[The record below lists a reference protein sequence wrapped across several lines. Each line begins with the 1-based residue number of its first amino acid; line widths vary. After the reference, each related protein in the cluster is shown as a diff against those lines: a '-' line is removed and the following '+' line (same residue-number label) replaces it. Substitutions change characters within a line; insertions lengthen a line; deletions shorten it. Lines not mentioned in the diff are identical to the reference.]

1 MTKHNILIMGAGNI
15 GTTVAG
21 LLAQSGDYKSYI
33 GDINQPHAIPQIQDN
48 QIEFIHANIKEP
60 NKIKEFIKANSIH
73 GIVSCLPFNLTL
85 EVANIASEC
94 GIHYFDPTEDV
105 ATTTAV
111 NLLAE
116 KSIGTFAPQ
125 CGLAPGFI
133 SIAAN
138 SLMDGFDDVEHVK
151 MRVGALTQNTS
162 NPLHYAFT
170 WSVDGVVNEYIH
182 PCVVIES
189 GQRKLTPALGGLETI
204 IVDNNTYEAF
214 HTSGGVGS
222 MVETYAGRVKNM
234 DYKTMRYQGH
244 CQKMQFFLYWASHC
258 KLGTYP
264 TLAKKILSKVI
275 PYAQQDKVVIYVS
288 VQGYKNGKLHE
299 VNYTNTLF
307 PVNYGGHVYSA
318 IQMTTAAGICAV
330 VDMVVHE
337 KRFTGLVKQEQ
348 ISLVDFI
355 NNRFG
360 VYYASLTKGATNG
373 AK

>member
-21 LLAQSGDYKSYI
+21 LLAQSGDYKTYL
-33 GDINQPHAIPQIQDN
+33 GDIEAPRSIPQVAGN
-48 QIEFIHANIKEP
+48 PIEFVHANIKTP
-60 NKIKEFIKANSIH
+60 DSIKKFIQTNNIH

-85 EVANIASEC
+85 FVARIAHEC

-105 ATTTAV
+105 ATTEAV
-111 NLLAE
+111 NDLA
-116 KSIGTFAPQ
+116 KTAAGTFAPQ

-133 SIAAN
+133 SITTN
-138 SLMDGFDDVEHVK
+138 SLMDGFDEVDHVK

-182 PCVVIES
+182 PCVVIE
-189 GQRKLTPALGGLETI
+189 GGEKKLTPALGGLETI
-204 IVDNNTYEAF
+204 IVNNDTYEAF

-222 MVETYAGRVKNM
+222 MVDTYAGKVKNM

-244 CQKMQFFLYWASHC
+244 CQKMKFFLQDL
-258 KLGTYP
+258 KLRDDP
-264 TLAKKILSKVI
+264 ELAKKILSKVI
-275 PYAQQDKVVIYVS
+275 PYAEQDKVVIYVS

-299 VNYTNTLF
+299 VSYTNTLY
-307 PVNYGGHVYSA
+307 PVNYEGHTYSA
-318 IQMTTAAGICAV
+318 IQMTTAAGICTV

-337 KRFTGLVKQEQ
+337 KRFTGLLKQEQ
-348 ISLVDFI
+348 ISLTDFL

-360 VYYASLTKGATNG
+360 VYYASEKKGCLHGTK
-373 AK
+373 

>member
-15 GTTVAG
+15 GATVAG
-21 LLAQSGDYKSYI
+21 LLAQSGDYKSYL
-33 GDINQPHAIPQIQDN
+33 GDINQANLIPHIEDN
-48 QIEFIHANIKEP
+48 PIEFVYANIQEP
-60 NKIKEFIKANSIH
+60 ESIKDFIKAYNIH
-73 GIVSCLPFNLTL
+73 AIVSCLPFNLTI
-85 EVANIASEC
+85 EVAKIASEC

-105 ATTTAV
+105 KTTEAV
-111 NLLAE
+111 TILAQNS
-116 KSIGTFAPQ
+116 KGTFAPQ
-125 CGLAPGFI
+125 CGLAPGFV

-138 SLMDGFDDVEHVK
+138 SLMDGFDNVEHVK

-189 GQRKLTPALGGLETI
+189 GQKKLTPALGGLETI

-222 MVETYAGRVKNM
+222 MVETYAGKVKNM

-244 CQKMQFFLYWASHC
+244 CQKMTFFLQDLQLRDDPA
-258 KLGTYP
+258 
-264 TLAKKILSKVI
+264 LAKKILSKVI
-275 PYAQQDKVVIYVS
+275 PYAEQDKVVIYVS

-307 PVNYGGHVYSA
+307 PVNYGGHTYSA

-337 KRFTGLVKQEQ
+337 KLFTGVVKQEQ
-348 ISLVDFI
+348 ISLSNFLT
-355 NNRFG
+355 NRFG
-360 VYYASLTKGATNG
+360 VYYASEPKGV
-373 AK
+373 

>member
-33 GDINQPHAIPQIQDN
+33 GDINQPNSIPQIKDN
-48 QIEFIHANIKEP
+48 PIEFIHANIKEP
-60 NKIKEFIKANSIH
+60 NKIKEFIKINNIH
-73 GIVSCLPFNLTL
+73 GIVSCLPFDLTI

-105 ATTTAV
+105 ATTHAV

-116 KSIGTFAPQ
+116 KSKGTFAPQ

-182 PCVVIES
+182 PCVVIEA
-189 GQRKLTPALGGLETI
+189 GQQKLTPALGGLETI

-222 MVETYAGRVKNM
+222 MVDTYAGKVKNM
-234 DYKTMRYQGH
+234 DYKTLRYQGH
-244 CQKMQFFLYWASHC
+244 CQKMTFFLQD
-258 KLGTYP
+258 LQLRDDP
-264 TLAKKILSKVI
+264 VLAKKILSKVI
-275 PYAQQDKVVIYVS
+275 PYAEQDKVVVYVS

-307 PVNYGGHVYSA
+307 PVNYAGHTYSA

-337 KRFTGLVKQEQ
+337 KRFTGLLKQEQ
-348 ISLVDFI
+348 ISLVDFV

-360 VYYASLTKGATNG
+360 VYYASATKGASTHG
-373 AK
+373 TK

>member
-21 LLAQSGDYKSYI
+21 LLAQSGDYKSYL
-33 GDINQPHAIPQIQDN
+33 GDVKQPHSIPQIN
-48 QIEFIHANIKEP
+48 NNPIEFIHANIQDP
-60 NKIKEFIKANSIH
+60 NSIKDFIKNNNINAL
-73 GIVSCLPFNLTL
+73 VSCLPFNFT
-85 EVANIASEC
+85 VAVARIASEC

-105 ATTTAV
+105 SATEEI
-111 NLLAE
+111 NKLAI
-116 KSIGTFAPQ
+116 KSKGVFAPQ

-138 SLMDGFDDVEHVK
+138 SLMHGFDEVDHVK

-170 WSVDGVVNEYIH
+170 WSVDGLVNEYIN
-182 PCVVIES
+182 PCLVIES
-189 GQRKLTPALGGLETI
+189 GQKKITPPLGGLETI

-222 MVETYAGRVKNM
+222 MVATYVGKVKNM

-244 CQKMQFFLYWASHC
+244 CQKMAFFLHD
-258 KLGTYP
+258 LQLRDDP
-264 TLAKKILSKVI
+264 DLAKKILSKVI
-275 PYAQQDKVVIYVS
+275 PYAKQDKVVIYVS
-288 VQGYKNGKLHE
+288 IQGYKNGKFQE

-307 PVNYGGHVYSA
+307 PMNHGGHTYSA
-318 IQMTTAAGICAV
+318 IQMTTAAGICTV
-330 VDMVVHE
+330 IDMVVHE

-348 ISLVDFI
+348 ISLTDFV

-360 VYYASLTKGATNG
+360 IYYASNAKGD
-373 AK
+373 